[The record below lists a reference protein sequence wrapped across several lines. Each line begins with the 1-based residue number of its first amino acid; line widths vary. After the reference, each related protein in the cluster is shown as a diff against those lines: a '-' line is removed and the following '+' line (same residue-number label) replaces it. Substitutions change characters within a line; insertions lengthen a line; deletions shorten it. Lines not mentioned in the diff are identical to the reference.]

1 LSNVH
6 CSPDIKRRFTVKKG
20 STVPIPAVSVF
31 ASGGG
36 SNLQALLDAFGAD
49 GSPDDSCRIALV
61 IADRA
66 EIGALARAE
75 RQGVPT
81 AIIRPKDYD
90 GLDAFGQALLDAL
103 SEHGIDIIALAG
115 YLKLIPENVVQA
127 FRNKIINIHPG
138 PLPGFGGSGMWGH
151 HVHEAVIKANVQVS
165 GPTIHFV
172 DERYDTGPIIAQW
185 PVPVFSDDTPDSL
198 AARVL
203 KYEHR
208 LYPSVLGA
216 VARGDIQVDDAG
228 RVYRNAGIEE
238 SGFQLTEEE
247 VSLASSERAWKR

>member
-1 LSNVH
+1 MY
-6 CSPDIKRRFTVKKG
+6 T
-20 STVPIPAVSVF
+20 PAVAVF

-36 SNLQALLDAFGAD
+36 TNLQALLDAFGAD

-61 IADRA
+61 IGDRP
-66 EIGALARAE
+66 EIGALERAAKA
-75 RQGVPT
+75 GV
-81 AIIRPKDYD
+81 ASAVIRPKDYD
-90 GLDAFGQALLDAL
+90 GLPAFGEALIATLDQ
-103 SEHGIDIIALAG
+103 HGIDFIALAG
-115 YLKLIPENVVQA
+115 YLKLIPGNVIQA
-127 FRNKIINIHPG
+127 YRNRVINIHPG

-151 HVHEAVIKANVQVS
+151 HVHEEVIKANVQVS

-172 DERYDTGPIIAQW
+172 DERYDTGPIVAQW

-216 VARGDIQVDDAG
+216 VARGDIRVDDEG
-228 RVYRNAGIEE
+228 RVHRAAGLEAL
-238 SGFQLTEEE
+238 GFQLTVEEA
-247 VSLASSERAWKR
+247 SLASAERAWKR

>member
-1 LSNVH
+1 
-6 CSPDIKRRFTVKKG
+6 
-20 STVPIPAVSVF
+20 VSVF

-36 SNLQALLDAFGAD
+36 TNLQALLDAFGAD

-61 IADRA
+61 ITDRP
-66 EIGALARAE
+66 EIGALERAE
-75 RQGVPT
+75 RHGVST
-81 AIIRPKDYD
+81 AIIRPKDHD
-90 GLDAFGQALLDAL
+90 GLEAFGQALLDTL
-103 SEHGIDIIALAG
+103 SEHSIDIIALAG
-115 YLKLIPENVVQA
+115 YLKLIPENVVRA

-151 HVHEAVIKANVQVS
+151 HVHDAVIKANVQVS

-208 LYPSVLGA
+208 LYPAVLGA
-216 VARGDIQVDDAG
+216 VACGDVRVDEDGKVHRSA
-228 RVYRNAGIEE
+228 RIEAL
-238 SGFQLTEEE
+238 GFQLTEEE
-247 VSLASSERAWKR
+247 ASLASSERAWKR

>member
-1 LSNVH
+1 MFIRH
-6 CSPDIKRRFTVKKG
+6 KRGLKVSIPTV
-20 STVPIPAVSVF
+20 AVF

-36 SNLQALLDAFGAD
+36 TNLQALLDAFGAD

-61 IADRA
+61 VSDRP
-66 EIGALARAE
+66 EIGALDRAARF
-75 RQGVPT
+75 GVPT
-81 AIIRPKDYD
+81 AMIRPKDYD
-90 GLDAFGQALLDAL
+90 GLDAFGEALLATLGQHD
-103 SEHGIDIIALAG
+103 IDFIALAG

-127 FRNKIINIHPG
+127 YRNRIINIHPG

-216 VARGDIQVDDAG
+216 VARGEIRVTDDG
-228 RVYRNAGIEE
+228 RVQRSAGIEE
-238 SGFQLTEEE
+238 LGFQLTEEE